1 MSSTIVN
8 PPMEPVP
15 MFHFCFGVVQ
25 LHGEE
30 KDEERMFVIMNES
43 ILHLVTGQLRV
54 RSAKRESY
62 VKAERIK
69 NNLHREYD

>member
-54 RSAKRESY
+54 KAPKRE
-62 VKAERIK
+62 AT
-69 NNLHREYD
+69 